1 MTCVFVWLAMATPRS
16 RLIWF
21 FVYFNRVKFM
31 HPKRLPLALA
41 LLVLTLVAGLRVINP
56 DFPDRLERMTYDL
69 RVRLAR
75 DGNAPVSTNLV
86 FVSMEDSTL
95 TAVKSGALGYR
106 FGLYWPRQVYGRLVE
121 ELVAEKAK
129 TVAFDVLFAERRPDH
144 PPVQMANGD
153 LMESDVFFA
162 TQMRLAGNVLL
173 ATTPEARP
181 PALFT
186 TNALALGDIS
196 TEKDSDGILRRARAF
211 RDLRRW
217 HPCFEKL
224 AADPEI
230 RADLS
235 RAKLVSG
242 KILIP
247 QTGTTNFIKVS
258 VDAENEFLISDFT
271 GSPPPAGADDKA
283 KAFTT
288 ERVWHLGIQ
297 LAAQELGLDL
307 KQAQV
312 NLAQGKIIL
321 RGKNDVKRV
330 IPVDAQGYFWVNWG
344 LSLPRIPL
352 EQLLAQD
359 RLRLQGKPTGAHNE
373 LAGKLVVVG
382 SAAQGND
389 LTDRGATPLE
399 SDTLLVSKHWNIAN
413 SIISNRFI
421 HRTDLPTD
429 LLIILALGFLTALLT
444 WQFRAWIASTL
455 VGLLLVGYA
464 ALAGWY
470 FFRHQWWLPVVY
482 PLGGALLLQHFVL
495 VVHRV
500 IFEEREK
507 RHVKS
512 VFSRIVSPDVV
523 NELLESDKLALGG
536 ARREVTVLFADVR
549 GFTHLTDEMQQTIG
563 DFIKVKHLDEAT
575 AEKCVD
581 EFARE
586 TLETVNLYLSAVA
599 DAVKKHNGTLDKY
612 IGDCV
617 MAFWGAPVGNPRHA
631 HAAVLAAIDAQR
643 AIEELNQHR
652 TDQSLAR
659 EMENRA
665 RSVAG
670 LPPKPPLRALQ
681 LGTGINTGYVTV
693 GLMGSD
699 KHILNYTVFGREV
712 NLASRLESVSGS
724 GRIIISATTY
734 YHLLRHA
741 PEISATCMEMFP
753 ARLKG
758 FQDAVRNYEVPWQK
772 PAEHK

>member
-1 MTCVFVWLAMATPRS
+1 MLR
-16 RLIWF
+16 WF
-21 FVYFNRVKFM
+21 FAYLNGVKFK

-41 LLVLTLVAGLRVINP
+41 LLVLILVSGLRVLNP

-75 DGNAPVSTNLV
+75 DSNASVSTNLV

-95 TAVKSGALGYR
+95 NAVRNGSLGYR

-121 ELVAEKAK
+121 ELAAEKVR
-129 TVAFDVLFAERRPDH
+129 TVAFDVLFAERRTDH
-144 PPVQMANGD
+144 PPVQMANGE
-153 LMESDVFFA
+153 LMESDIFFA

-173 ATTPEARP
+173 ATTPEVRP
-181 PALFT
+181 PTLFT

-196 TEKDSDGILRRARAF
+196 TEKDSDGILRHVRAF
-211 RDLRRW
+211 RDIQRW
-217 HPCFEKL
+217 HPLFEQL
-224 AADPEI
+224 ANDPNARI
-230 RADLS
+230 DLS
-235 RAKLVSG
+235 RARFVPG
-242 KILIP
+242 KIILP
-247 QTGTTNFIKVS
+247 QVGTTNGIEVA
-258 VDAENEFLISDFT
+258 VDTNNEFLLSDFT
-271 GSPPPAGADDKA
+271 GSPPPAGTPDKA
-283 KAFTT
+283 KALTT
-288 ERVWHLGIQ
+288 ERVWHMGIQ

-307 KQAQV
+307 KQAQI

-321 RGKNDVKRV
+321 TGKNDVKRI
-330 IPVDAQGYFWVNWG
+330 IPVDANGYFWVNWTPAQ
-344 LSLPRIPL
+344 PRTIPM
-352 EQLLAQD
+352 EQLLAKD
-359 RLRLQGKPTGAHNE
+359 RLRLQGKLTGAHSE
-373 LAGKLVVVG
+373 LTGKSVIVG

-389 LTDRGATPLE
+389 LTDRGATPLQN
-399 SDTLLVSKHWNIAN
+399 DALLVSKHWNVAD
-413 SIISNRFI
+413 SIISNHFI
-421 HRTDLPTD
+421 HRTDLPMD
-429 LLIILALGFLTALLT
+429 LLIIIALGFLTALLT
-444 WQFRAWIASTL
+444 WQFRAWMASTL
-455 VGLLLVGYA
+455 VGLVLIGYV
-464 ALAGWY
+464 ALAGWC
-470 FFRHQWWLPVVY
+470 FHRHEWWLPVVY
-482 PLGGALLLQHFVL
+482 PLLGALLLQHFVL
-495 VVHRV
+495 IVHRV

-507 RHVKS
+507 RRVKS

-523 NELLESDKLALGG
+523 NELLDSDKLALGG
-536 ARREVTVLFADVR
+536 ARREVTILFADVR
-549 GFTHLTDEMQQTIG
+549 GFTQLTDEMQQTIG

-617 MAFWGAPVGNPRHA
+617 MAFWGAPVGNPKHA
-631 HAAVLAAIDAQR
+631 QAAVLAAIDAQR
-643 AIEELNQHR
+643 AIEELNQRR

-699 KHILNYTVFGREV
+699 THILNYTVFGREV

-741 PEISATCMEMFP
+741 PELTATCMEMFP
-753 ARLKG
+753 AKLKG
-758 FQDAVRNYEVPWQK
+758 FQDAVRNYEVPWQVPLTNK
-772 PAEHK
+772 